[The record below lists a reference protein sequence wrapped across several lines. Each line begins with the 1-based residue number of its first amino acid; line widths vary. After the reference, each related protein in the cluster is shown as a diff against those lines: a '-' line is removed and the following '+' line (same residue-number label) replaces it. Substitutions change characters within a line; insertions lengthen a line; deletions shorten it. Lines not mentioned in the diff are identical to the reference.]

1 MKFVITTTQSV
12 NDVSDALALF
22 INETG
27 LLYVPRQ
34 RSSLQRI
41 AVQHEALGIIV
52 WESERPVLY
61 IDNEKLFFH
70 PSMAKCRIAAYR
82 KKSQDDIMIK
92 ACQLAREDSFLDCTL
107 GMGADAIVAAY
118 FSESGR
124 ITGLE
129 SQPVVAAVIGW
140 GMKMYQGNMPWL
152 NQAIKR
158 IEVINSNHKDYLS
171 QQADRSYDVVY
182 FDPMFQRPQL
192 KSQPISPLRKLA
204 NHAPLDIK
212 TIQDACRVARKC
224 VVMKTWGG
232 GEEMVKLGFQK
243 VRGSQHNPIIYGVI
257 KL

>member
-12 NDVSDALALF
+12 NNISDDMARF

-27 LLYVPRQ
+27 LLYVPRHKG
-34 RSSLQRI
+34 SLNKI
-41 AVQHEALGIIV
+41 AADHNARGVVV
-52 WESERPVLY
+52 WESEGPVLY

-82 KKSQDDIMIK
+82 KQLQADIMVN
-92 ACQLAREDSFLDCTL
+92 ACQLAPGDSFLDCTL

-118 FSESGR
+118 FSESGK

-152 NQAIKR
+152 NQAINR
-158 IEVINSNHKDYLS
+158 IEVIKSNHKDYLS
-171 QQADRSYDVVY
+171 QQADQSYDVVY
-182 FDPMFQRPQL
+182 FDPMFQRPLL

-204 NHAPLDIK
+204 NHDPLDMQ
-212 TIQDACRVARKC
+212 TIHDACRVAKKC
-224 VVMKTWGG
+224 VVLKTLG
-232 GEEMVKLGFQK
+232 GEEMVKFGFQAVK
-243 VRGSQHNPIIYGVI
+243 GSKHNPITYGI
-257 KL
+257 IRL